1 MATSSDDVIWQL
13 INNGFCSYKSK
24 IETNTFCRN
33 KFNVTGLC
41 TRQSCPL
48 ANSRYATV
56 IEKDGI
62 CYLKMKTIERSH
74 MPANLWESI
83 PLHKNYAK
91 ALEEIDKH
99 LIYWPKFIIHK
110 VKQRFTK
117 ITQYL
122 IRMRKLKKKEDDQ
135 RIPVIYR
142 KKVEKRLDKREQRA
156 LQVSRLD
163 QKIKKEIIERLKKGT
178 YGDIYNFDQTSFDTV
193 LDEQG
198 MPLEEEQEIE
208 DEFVGEIDEDFGEI
222 NDIENNLGDD
232 DLSFDEDNPFNSNND
247 EENDGNERNSNNEN
261 NQDFFEPDDI
271 GELDKLFKSY
281 TDKDLQT
288 PINKKKRKY
297 IEIEMEKEDD
307 IQDTNKDI

>member
-1 MATSSDDVIWQL
+1 
-13 INNGFCSYKSK
+13 
-24 IETNTFCRN
+24 
-33 KFNVTGLC
+33 
-41 TRQSCPL
+41 
-48 ANSRYATV
+48 
-56 IEKDGI
+56 
-62 CYLKMKTIERSH
+62 
-74 MPANLWESI
+74 
-83 PLHKNYAK
+83 
-91 ALEEIDKH
+91 
-99 LIYWPKFIIHK
+99 
-110 VKQRFTK
+110 
-117 ITQYL
+117 
-122 IRMRKLKKKEDDQ
+122 
-135 RIPVIYR
+135 VIYR